1 MEDWAMVTSETI
13 TEALRDVMDPEVQM
27 NVVDL
32 GLIKEITVAEDR
44 VSVQMVL
51 TMPGCP
57 LARYLVSQV
66 HARVRDVAEGRQVD
80 VRLLDEPWTPPWAM
94 KPDRP

>member
-1 MEDWAMVTSETI
+1 MVTPETVA
-13 TEALRDVMDPEVQM
+13 EALRGVMDPEIHM

-32 GLIKEITVAEDR
+32 GLIKEIAVAEDR
-44 VSVQMVL
+44 ISVQMVL

-57 LARYLVSQV
+57 LARYLVNQV
-66 HARVRDVAEGRQVD
+66 QARVRDVGEGRQVD
-80 VRLLDEPWTPPWAM
+80 VQLLDEPWIPHWAM